1 MAILLA
7 SIPMCTAEDVDV
19 LLASAYSN
27 QSDDLSIRGTYE
39 FTSVPDGTYT
49 LIAVKDMSEIN
60 SGMAFHMEGTQIT
73 VVNGAPV
80 VGANITLDVA
90 ADEAYAAALK
100 SVINSSSLAALTG
113 SASISGVTIAEGHA
127 GFTPVRGCDVGLWQA
142 MDLPDGII
150 GINVSDSNGDYSFSD
165 IPDGNY
171 VLESAKWLSG
181 MGSWEY
187 GTAEITITEGE
198 IVTENVL
205 MNFVY
210 DNETIAVAQSIVDT
224 SDYILCPTVG
234 NGSISGKIQM
244 EGMSGSLTNIA
255 NAIVILCEA
264 EAPEDWNP
272 WNDTE
277 SEGIPDGSY
286 ITINEVIDAY
296 NCFKAEESPAGT
308 LITINHVID
317 MYNAFKGETP
327 M

>member
-1 MAILLA
+1 MVIRMNNTNKITILFSIFMAILLA

-80 VGANITLDVA
+80 AGANITLDVA

-100 SVINSSSLAALTG
+100 AVINSSSLSPLTG

-165 IPDGNY
+165 IPDGDY
-171 VLESAKWLSG
+171 VLKSAKWLSG
-181 MGSWEY
+181 IG
-187 GTAEITITEGE
+187 
-198 IVTENVL
+198 
-205 MNFVY
+205 
-210 DNETIAVAQSIVDT
+210 
-224 SDYILCPTVG
+224 
-234 NGSISGKIQM
+234 
-244 EGMSGSLTNIA
+244 
-255 NAIVILCEA
+255 
-264 EAPEDWNP
+264 
-272 WNDTE
+272 
-277 SEGIPDGSY
+277 
-286 ITINEVIDAY
+286 
-296 NCFKAEESPAGT
+296 
-308 LITINHVID
+308 
-317 MYNAFKGETP
+317 
-327 M
+327 